1 VSTAEMFVISDCMR
15 SGRGTDSR
23 EEDVVW
29 TKSNAPACGQV
40 HASTGMREY
49 VRATSSS
56 TRPGPFTRTSVW
68 FASEMVC
75 ASGPKRDVYREVA
88 LEENQTASPRL
99 GVYLDGEQ

>member
-1 VSTAEMFVISDCMR
+1 VSTAGMFAISERMR
-15 SGRGTDSR
+15 SERGAGSR
-23 EEDVVW
+23 EEDVVR

-40 HASTGMREY
+40 HASTGMRAY

-88 LEENQTASPRL
+88 LEENQMASPRL
-99 GVYLDGEQ
+99 GVYLEG